1 MKKVYSNMRKVI
13 FCLLMIITSSLSSNA
28 QTTLNDMGVYEF
40 KSVVLYD
47 SLNYQKL
54 FEQSRVALSDIA
66 GSNTNTKIGVDVM
79 DKQAGTI
86 IYKGEYYLGFH
97 RVNMLCGY
105 EVTADFTLKMQCKD
119 NKAQYTIIVPS
130 LHLYW
135 SCNMSVNETVPIKYI
150 LPKYTYKGRLYY
162 LKKSCLLF
170 SNNLDNDIKKF
181 YSVLIERTKQNIK
194 EDF

>member
-1 MKKVYSNMRKVI
+1 MRKII
-13 FCLLMIITSSLSSNA
+13 FCLFIMVTSTLSINA
-28 QTTLNDMGVYEF
+28 QTKLNDMGVYEF
-40 KSVVLYD
+40 KNVVLYD

-54 FEQSRVALSDIA
+54 FEQSQIALSDIA
-66 GSNTNTKIGVDVM
+66 GSNTNTKIGVDVT

-119 NKAQYTIIVPS
+119 NKVQYTIIVPS

-135 SCNMSVNETVPIKYI
+135 SCNMIANETVPLKYI

-162 LKKSCLLF
+162 LKKSCLFF
-170 SNNLDNDIKKF
+170 SNKLDNDIKKF

>member
-1 MKKVYSNMRKVI
+1 MRKII
-13 FCLLMIITSSLSSNA
+13 FTLLMTIISSLSINA
-28 QTTLNDMGVYEF
+28 QTTLNDMGVYEL
-40 KSVVLYD
+40 KNVVSYD

-54 FEQSRVALSDIA
+54 FEQSRIALSDIA

-97 RVNMLCGY
+97 RVNWLCGY

-119 NKAQYTIIVPS
+119 NKVQYTIIVPS

-135 SCNMSVNETVPIKYI
+135 SCNILCNETVPLKDI
-150 LPKYTYKGRLYY
+150 LPKYTHKGRLNY

-170 SNNLDNDIKKF
+170 SKNLDNDMKKF
-181 YSVLIERTKQNIK
+181 YSILLERTKQNIK